1 MEKEVLEL
9 LSEAFP
15 TIDFTESDEMVD
27 DGILESLTLVE
38 IISCL
43 SMEFDIM
50 IPYDEIIPEN
60 FNSVAAIAKL
70 VEKLKQ

>member
-15 TIDFTESDEMVD
+15 TIDFTASEEMVD
-27 DGILESLTLVE
+27 EGILESLTLVE
-38 IISCL
+38 MISCL

-60 FNSVAAIAKL
+60 FNSVAAIVAM
-70 VEKLKQ
+70 VERLKK